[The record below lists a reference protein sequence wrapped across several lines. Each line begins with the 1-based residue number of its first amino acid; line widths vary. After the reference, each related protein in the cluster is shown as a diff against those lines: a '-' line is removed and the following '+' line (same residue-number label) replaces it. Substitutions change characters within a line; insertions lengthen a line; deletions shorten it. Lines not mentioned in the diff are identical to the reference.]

1 MANSTMKF
9 PAFALK
15 LERTLLMNK
24 FVRISA
30 LVATVLAAPVL
41 AHAQTTGC
49 VSSPE
54 NPTAILGV
62 IGGAACAWPSL
73 RTWIGKR
80 KK

>member
-1 MANSTMKF
+1 
-9 PAFALK
+9 
-15 LERTLLMNK
+15 MNK
-24 FVRISA
+24 IIRISA
-30 LVATVLAAPVL
+30 LVLTVLAVPAL
-41 AHAQTTGC
+41 AHAQTQGC